1 MKKIMQAALYY
12 ARKKNRLRWF
22 DSQEQSTTPNV
33 ELIINGTFDTNSDSW
48 PTYGS
53 QPPESIT
60 IESGQLNL
68 AGVQHSAVA
77 QIIPTEIGESYPIAA
92 YVEQDGYV
100 QVKSIDGTT
109 IIDNLNNGAD
119 GTFSDT
125 FVALETQTIII
136 LALGATGLGVFDN
149 TSVKQSKLVINGGF
163 DASLSHWINAN
174 SHWAWVSGRAYHAS
188 IGSFNTLRTLLSL
201 EIGETYSVTFDAEH
215 VSGGL
220 YRCQSRDVS
229 NNPIADFTYTNDTT
243 DTHTFAFTAS
253 EADIY
258 IAFARDDSGV
268 ASEFYIDNVLVDKV

>member
-33 ELIINGTFDTNSDSW
+33 ELITNGTFDTNSDSW

-77 QIIPTEIGESYPIAA
+77 QIIPTEIGKSYPISA

-100 QVKSIDGTT
+100 QVKSINDTT

-125 FVALETQTIII
+125 CVTLETQTGII
-136 LALGATGLGVFDN
+136 LALDVTGLGIFDN
-149 TSVKQSKLVINGGF
+149 VSV
-163 DASLSHWINAN
+163 
-174 SHWAWVSGRAYHAS
+174 Y
-188 IGSFNTLRTLLSL
+188 
-201 EIGETYSVTFDAEH
+201 
-215 VSGGL
+215 
-220 YRCQSRDVS
+220 DV
-229 NNPIADFTYTNDTT
+229 
-243 DTHTFAFTAS
+243 
-253 EADIY
+253 
-258 IAFARDDSGV
+258 
-268 ASEFYIDNVLVDKV
+268 

>member
-1 MKKIMQAALYY
+1 MITSPLTKSIVSPIVSRITAISA
-12 ARKKNRLRWF
+12 
-22 DSQEQSTTPNV
+22 STTAAANV

-60 IESGQLNL
+60 VESGQLNL

-149 TSVKQSKLVINGGF
+149 ISVKQTKLVINGGF
-163 DASLSHWINAN
+163 DVNTDYWDSTFVNISVDAGRMKIDGNGVNAN
-174 SHWAWVSGRAYHAS
+174 GYAS
-188 IGSFNTLRTLLSL
+188 QDVNNLVAGNTYNITLDFEKVTADFRVRIDSTDILPMTQTDS
-201 EIGETYSVTFDAEH
+201 YSVNFVADSPTVTLKFVA
-215 VSGGL
+215 
-220 YRCQSRDVS
+220 S
-229 NNPIADFTYTNDTT
+229 NNANCLCYL
-243 DTHTFAFTAS
+243 
-253 EADIY
+253 
-258 IAFARDDSGV
+258 
-268 ASEFYIDNVLVDKV
+268 DNISVVKV